1 MNQYLK
7 KLFFILLFM
16 PLFSNAQSTHTVGP
30 KETFYSIGRDY
41 NVHPKELAAF
51 NNLSFEKGLSI
62 GQVIKIP
69 NNKTITTSTPTK
81 SDLPIIKKEEK
92 IAPVQKAEENSD
104 AIYHVVQKKEN
115 LFQIRML
122 YNRVPIDSL
131 KKWNHL
137 ESDAL
142 SDGIKLIVGFKKT
155 EKTETP
161 ELAPKKENKN
171 TEKKTSTT
179 TAKTTPQQKE
189 SPDINPPVTV
199 NTELPRPSDS
209 MNTMIEAPLEG
220 GYFGKLF
227 FSQNATKS
235 NPTEETG
242 MAAVFKSTSGWDDGK
257 YYCLH
262 NGATAGAI
270 VKITN
275 PKNKKFIFAKV
286 LDVMPE
292 MMMNKTVIIRVS
304 KSGAAALGEND
315 NDFEATLNY

>member
-1 MNQYLK
+1 
-7 KLFFILLFM
+7 M

-69 NNKTITTSTPTK
+69 NNKTITSTPTK

-92 IAPVQKAEENSD
+92 TTPVQKAEEASD

-122 YNRVPIDSL
+122 YNRVPMDSL

-142 SDGIKLIVGFKKT
+142 SDGMKLIVGFKKT

-161 ELAPKKENKN
+161 ELATKKENKN
-171 TEKKTSTT
+171 TEKKTITT
-179 TAKTTPQQKE
+179 TAKTTPQQQE
-189 SPDINPPVTV
+189 SPVINPPATV
-199 NTELPRPSDS
+199 NTEVPRPSDS

-262 NGATAGAI
+262 NGATAGSVI
-270 VKITN
+270 KITN

-292 MMMNKTVIIRVS
+292 MMMNKGVIIRVS

>member
-16 PLFSNAQSTHTVGP
+16 PLFSNAQNTHTVGP

-51 NNLSFEKGLSI
+51 NNLSFENGLSI

-69 NNKTITTSTPTK
+69 NNKTTTSTTPSK
-81 SDLPIIKKEEK
+81 SNLPILKKEEK
-92 IAPVQKAEENSD
+92 ITPVQKIEVNSD
-104 AIYHVVQKKEN
+104 AVYHIVQKKEN
-115 LFQIRML
+115 LFQIRMQ
-122 YNRVPIDSL
+122 YDKVPMDSL

-142 SDGIKLIVGFKKT
+142 SEGMKLIVGFKKT
-155 EKTETP
+155 EKTATP

-171 TEKKTSTT
+171 TDKKTSTT
-179 TAKTTPQQKE
+179 TAKTTPPQKE
-189 SPDINPPVTV
+189 STIISPPAAV
-199 NTELPRPSDS
+199 NTEMQSSSDS
-209 MNTMIEAPLEG
+209 IDATNETPLEG
-220 GYFGKLF
+220 GFFGKLF
-227 FSQNATKS
+227 FSQNAAKT

-262 NGATAGAI
+262 NGAVAGSI
-270 VKITN
+270 IKITN

-292 MMMNKTVIIRVS
+292 MMMNKSVIIRVS

>member
-7 KLFFILLFM
+7 KMFFILLFM

-30 KETFYSIGRDY
+30 KETFYSIARDY
-41 NVHPKELAAF
+41 NVHPKDLAAF
-51 NNLSFEKGLSI
+51 NNLSFENGLSI

-69 NNKTITTSTPTK
+69 NNKMISSTPTK

-92 IAPVQKAEENSD
+92 VIPSLKHEEISD
-104 AIYHVVQKKEN
+104 AIYHTVQKKEN
-115 LFQIRML
+115 LFQIRMQ
-122 YNRVPIDSL
+122 YNRVSIDSL

-142 SDGIKLIVGFKKT
+142 SDGMKLIVGFKKT
-155 EKTETP
+155 EKNTTQEIVN
-161 ELAPKKENKN
+161 KKENKIAD
-171 TEKKTSTT
+171 K
-179 TAKTTPQQKE
+179 KTTPQQKT
-189 SPDINPPVTV
+189 SPILTPPVV
-199 NTELPRPSDS
+199 VIKEIPRPSDS
-209 MNTMIEAPLEG
+209 MNIMTGDVIEG
-220 GYFGKLF
+220 GYFGKIFL
-227 FSQNATKS
+227 SQNATKT

-262 NGATAGAI
+262 NGATAGTI

-292 MMMNKTVIIRVS
+292 MMMNKSVIIRVS